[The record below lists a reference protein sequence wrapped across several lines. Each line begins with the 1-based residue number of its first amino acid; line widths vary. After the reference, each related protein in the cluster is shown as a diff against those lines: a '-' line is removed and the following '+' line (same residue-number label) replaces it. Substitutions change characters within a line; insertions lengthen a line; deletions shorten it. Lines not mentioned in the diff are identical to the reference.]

1 MKEKSRSNLIGFI
14 FGLFFVIVFT
24 MVAIILTVYDEPSH
38 PYVRI
43 VHTIEN
49 GIIVKA
55 DTIVYF
61 E

>member
-1 MKEKSRSNLIGFI
+1 MKGDKEKNNFI
-14 FGLFFVIVFT
+14 I
-24 MVAIILTVYDEPSH
+24 AYIIIIILVFVLAVTIITYKPSH